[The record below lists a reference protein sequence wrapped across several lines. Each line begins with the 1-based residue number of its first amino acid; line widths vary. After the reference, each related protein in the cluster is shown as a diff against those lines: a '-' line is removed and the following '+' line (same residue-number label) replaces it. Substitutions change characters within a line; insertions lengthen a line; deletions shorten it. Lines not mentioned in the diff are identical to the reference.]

1 MTPMVDRATI
11 AKAMKRKNKK
21 PLMSREQFIRD
32 TEAGLILMCWLLSI
46 FTMVLAITYVSSY
59 LLP

>member
-1 MTPMVDRATI
+1 MTPMIDRATI
-11 AKAMKRKNKK
+11 AKAMKQKNKK

-46 FTMVLAITYVSSY
+46 FAMVLAITYVSSY